1 MTLANRAAALAIS
14 FALAVAIAT
23 LLPATTAHARDFC
36 FNSSSFSPAILV
48 VAKDFK
54 TPRRGKCRP
63 IVGWDAGFYG
73 FAVTRPASG
82 TACLNTAGDTL
93 HVGVTIHATDSDLGT
108 DDDLQVHM
116 KLPYPA
122 LSVGSVFIRQTTPY
136 FASFRADGTAGDCG
150 YTIAIP

>member
-1 MTLANRAAALAIS
+1 MTIRNRAAALALS
-14 FALAVAIAT
+14 LALGVAIAT
-23 LLPATTAHARDFC
+23 LPATAAHARDFC
-36 FNSSSFSPAILV
+36 FNSSSFAPAILV

-63 IVGWDAGFYG
+63 IVGWDAGFYA

-93 HVGVTIHATDSDLGT
+93 HVGVTIHATSSDLGT
-108 DDDLQVHM
+108 DEELQVQM

-122 LSVGSVFIRQTTPY
+122 LSAGEVFILRHNPY
-136 FASFRADGTAGDCG
+136 LAAVRGDGTAGDCG
-150 YTIAIP
+150 YTITIP

>member
-1 MTLANRAAALAIS
+1 MTFPDRAATIAVSL
-14 FALAVAIAT
+14 ALAVVLAT
-23 LLPATTAHARDFC
+23 LPATSAHARDFC

-63 IVGWDAGFYG
+63 IVGWEAGFYG

-93 HVGVTIHATDSDLGT
+93 HVGVTVHATAGDFGFADE
-108 DDDLQVHM
+108 LQVHM

-122 LSVGSVFIRQTTPY
+122 LVDGSVFIRRNDPSLT
-136 FASFRADGTAGDCG
+136 AFRGDGTAGDCG
-150 YTIAIP
+150 YTITIP